1 MLGNKAQNSKNKT
14 KDRDD
19 QWKEKKLI
27 EEKSKNSMIQIIG
40 DIERTEEIRGRDQK
54 KGIITFLKT
63 CLQIER
69 THRVSSTINGKRA
82 TLKFHEYEIS
92 GTREIKKKL

>member
-40 DIERTEEIRGRDQK
+40 DIERTEEIRGRD
-54 KGIITFLKT
+54 
-63 CLQIER
+63 
-69 THRVSSTINGKRA
+69 
-82 TLKFHEYEIS
+82 
-92 GTREIKKKL
+92 